1 MNSPEKF
8 YLILGSVCALLYGG
22 VEPAVGL
29 IYSMIYGLLANPNL
43 EIQSL
48 QTRNLS
54 LGIFGIYVF
63 AGIVQFLSTV
73 TFAKAGEALTLRMR
87 LFTFEAML
95 RREISWFDD
104 EKNSVGSLVTRLSN
118 DTAALK
124 VNSIYSS
131 VFFCLFVINY
141 FFEEFDRNSNECTI
155 FIIGCCNFSTYR
167 FIYGWLEINISCFM
181 FYSIIN
187 SFRVFTRTNTIES
200 RSI

>member
-1 MNSPEKF
+1 MSSSNHHEISLNEDDVKEKNSKKLSRFCFHTPFFIKLLKLNSPEKF
-8 YLILGSVCALLYGG
+8 YLIVGSVCALLYGA

-29 IYSMIYGLLANPNL
+29 IYSMVYGLLANPNV
-43 EIQSL
+43 EIQSSR
-48 QTRNLS
+48 TRNLS
-54 LGIFGIYVF
+54 LGIFGIYVL

-124 VNSIYSS
+124 VN
-131 VFFCLFVINY
+131 
-141 FFEEFDRNSNECTI
+141 
-155 FIIGCCNFSTYR
+155 
-167 FIYGWLEINISCFM
+167 
-181 FYSIIN
+181 
-187 SFRVFTRTNTIES
+187 
-200 RSI
+200 